1 MSDIVLT
8 LWESSLKGVVREAKF
23 TRLCFG
29 RTYVYVLTHACVLPV
44 CQTRTLWL
52 TGLKE
57 NLWHEIL
64 LLCVSHVKNQSL
76 CCIKIFLILF
86 LPIYYVH

>member
-64 LLCVSHVKNQSL
+64 LLCDSHVKTNHCVVL
-76 CCIKIFLILF
+76 KYF
-86 LPIYYVH
+86 